1 MLPQPKF
8 RQMLIT
14 VYTMGKYC
22 GFIFKRKGSPP
33 IIMMNL
39 LMMPSLL
46 KKESAMPAT
55 TTLEM
60 K

>member
-1 MLPQPKF
+1 
-8 RQMLIT
+8 MLIT